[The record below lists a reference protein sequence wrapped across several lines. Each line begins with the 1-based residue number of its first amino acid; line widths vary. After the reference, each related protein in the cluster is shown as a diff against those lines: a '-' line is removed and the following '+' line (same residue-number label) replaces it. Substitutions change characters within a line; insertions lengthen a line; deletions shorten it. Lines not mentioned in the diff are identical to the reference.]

1 MSNISRRKFLKGAGM
16 AALAVAAAGVLAGC
30 SGNNVPG
37 TDVPDVP
44 EVTSKTINVIFLDNT
59 TLNAVG
65 ETTTLKVLKDA
76 TTANPKTIDEAA
88 IPAGY
93 KLAKTDM
100 VEIRTDETKG
110 EYIFAYVEKIKTTK
124 TIKVKTLETPN
135 TFGEATAEVEPD
147 ATGVYLSQIQ
157 LPSGYSF
164 DPAYDINRLYS
175 FDEIFVIMKTGL

>member
-1 MSNISRRKFLKGAGM
+1 MSNISRRKFLKGAGV

-30 SGNNVPG
+30 SDNNVPG

-44 EVTSKTINVIFLDNT
+44 EVTSKTIDVIFLDNT
-59 TLNAVG
+59 TLDAVG
-65 ETTTLKVLKDA
+65 ESTTLKVLKDA
-76 TTANPKTIDEAA
+76 TAADPKTIDEVA

-100 VEIRTDETKG
+100 VEIRKDGEK

-124 TIKVKTLETPN
+124 TIKVKTFEAPN
-135 TFGEATAEVEPD
+135 TFGEATAEVAPD

-164 DPAYDINRLYS
+164 DPAYDINTLYS
-175 FDEIFVIMKTGL
+175 FEFTFVIAKTGL